1 MIGSLGFGLLA
12 DKLGRIKALM
22 VGLCLT
28 AISGSIGAFMPDT
41 WSFGLMRFLSG
52 VGAKGIDTLHPT
64 LIQLWT
70 FK

>member
-28 AISGSIGAFMPDT
+28 SISGSIGAFMPET
-41 WSFGLMRFLSG
+41 WSFGVMRFLSG
-52 VGAKGIDTLHPT
+52 VGAKGNYTLYQK
-64 LIQLWT
+64 LKWCD
-70 FK
+70 FE